1 MRDLDYLKSLPKVE
15 VSFQD
20 DFSGS
25 ERELFLTPNYVLREL
40 AKQQIMPRLGQKIL
54 FWEKDTDFN
63 GIEDYMCNVGVIVK
77 ATKDILEKHE
87 GYGHQVSNKDLVML
101 QDTPIMVKIERESAS
116 YFRLP
121 INSKVLK

>member
-40 AKQQIMPRLGQKIL
+40 AKQQIIL